1 MGKNDGKIMKKK
13 NEKFPISCLK
23 WVKLYST
30 HNIQSEKNEKMPW
43 GCPWEC
49 KNWAKMAKFG
59 IKDNFAEK
67 I

>member
-1 MGKNDGKIMKKK
+1 MDKNDEKIMKEMK
-13 NEKFPISCLK
+13 NFPISCLK

-43 GCPWEC
+43 GSPWEC
-49 KNWAKMAKFG
+49 KNGAKMAKNG
-59 IKDNFAEK
+59 KKDNFAEK